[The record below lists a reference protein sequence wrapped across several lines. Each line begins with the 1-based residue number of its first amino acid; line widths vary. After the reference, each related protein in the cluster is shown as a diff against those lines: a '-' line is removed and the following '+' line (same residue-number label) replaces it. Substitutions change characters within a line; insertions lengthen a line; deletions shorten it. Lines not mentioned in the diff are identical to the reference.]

1 VITKEFRQIEKH
13 SCHSR
18 LAREIVLGS
27 SKCSKSKGGGANS
40 ARFALKEL
48 RLILA
53 TLMRR
58 YELSLVPGQSHEL
71 RVHTVPWFKQGFYKV
86 GVKMRT

>member
-1 VITKEFRQIEKH
+1 MLENPNP
-13 SCHSR
+13 S
-18 LAREIVLGS
+18 
-27 SKCSKSKGGGANS
+27 
-40 ARFALKEL
+40 RFALKEL

-53 TLMRR
+53 TLFLR

-86 GVKMRT
+86 GIKLKN